1 MTSTFMPFCH
11 FRFADH
17 GCILE
22 IRDVKFFPDG
32 RSVVDTVGVRRFRV
46 LSHGQ
51 RDGYNTANIEYLEDK
66 KVIYGAKLFIPMY
79 CWIHLN
85 SLFLLHFKLAVHYF
99 KTNIIINTVA
109 LF

>member
-1 MTSTFMPFCH
+1 LNKDVPIFVCTMAFPTIPCPLHVFEPRYRLMIRRCMETGTKQFIHMLK
-11 FRFADH
+11 ADH

-66 KVIYGAKLFIPMY
+66 KVI
-79 CWIHLN
+79 
-85 SLFLLHFKLAVHYF
+85 
-99 KTNIIINTVA
+99 
-109 LF
+109 